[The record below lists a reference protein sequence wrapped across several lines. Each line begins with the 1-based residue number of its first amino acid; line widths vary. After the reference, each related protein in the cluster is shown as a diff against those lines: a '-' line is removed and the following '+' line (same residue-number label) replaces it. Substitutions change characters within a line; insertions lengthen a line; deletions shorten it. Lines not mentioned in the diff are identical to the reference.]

1 MELANFSLF
10 PSNFPPMRVANYFF
24 CAIPVRVLGPYFGGL
39 FSHDLQEHQIVY
51 GTYHTTL
58 YHIVPPIVPDH
69 LLSPKPTITR
79 VYPSKIAVQT
89 FGDFQAHAY

>member
-10 PSNFPPMRVANYFF
+10 PSIFPPMRVANYFF

-39 FSHDLQEHQIVY
+39 FTHDLQEHHIVY
-51 GTYHTTL
+51 GTTL
-58 YHIVPPIVPDH
+58 YHLSYPTTSSPRNPLQ
-69 LLSPKPTITR
+69 LLTNITR

-89 FGDFQAHAY
+89 IGDFQAHAY

>member
-10 PSNFPPMRVANYFF
+10 PSIFPPMRVANYFF

-39 FSHDLQEHQIVY
+39 FSHDLQEHHIVY

-58 YHIVPPIVPDH
+58 YHTTYRTRPPPLPETH
-69 LLSPKPTITR
+69 HNTR
-79 VYPSKIAVQT
+79 LPQRNRRANIR
-89 FGDFQAHAY
+89 